1 LDNTGSTRLRA
12 GTATKLVLNM
22 ISTTVVVK
30 LGYVYGNLMVNVQPA
45 NAKLE
50 ECAMRIS
57 QGAAGASSARV
68 TELLDRSGHNMRTGL
83 SWKRESQP
91 RSRRRNFS
99 RRMLEEFE
107 TL

>member
-1 LDNTGSTRLRA
+1 MTGSTRLRA

-83 SWKRESQP
+83 SWKRRISAAIKAEKLLAQ
-91 RSRRRNFS
+91 N
-99 RRMLEEFE
+99 
-107 TL
+107 T